1 MRGPT
6 QVDNL
11 QWKIP
16 DLDVALVGILSEISH
31 LKIVFSSNPGT
42 PTVYIGRLGCG

>member
-1 MRGPT
+1 MCT

-16 DLDVALVGILSEISH
+16 DLDVAFVGILSEIRH
-31 LKIVFSSNPGT
+31 VKHRYLD
-42 PTVYIGRLGCG
+42 